1 MSDKPKILCVD
12 DEPSNLRLLDAVL
25 SPRGYDV
32 LTAGDGFRALEIL
45 REKKV
50 DLVLLDVMMPNM
62 NGYEVCK
69 RIKED
74 ETLRHIPVIM
84 ITALASKEDRIKGIE
99 AGAEEFLTKP
109 FNRDEV
115 LARVKMLLKVKELN
129 EGLRLAH
136 LDIEKLTGFTEH
148 VLLKFDPLRFEF
160 LTAVE
165 GVIYQ
170 LIRKDKSQSEN
181 PEAVILRIP
190 TGSKEVFYCYRATE
204 GRLTREELNVERSF
218 LDLNQFKKGSTG
230 FYNREEGPDENIGP
244 FLTLFE
250 KHGIDVENCV
260 YHISPSLCI
269 FAINYG
275 ISLTSYQADVIHSL
289 FVQILFLNS
298 LSSQIKEVEEAYSYT
313 VEALARSCEANDE
326 DTGNHI
332 RRIGEY
338 AYLLADYLGMPEQF
352 REQIKVQ
359 ALLHD
364 VGKVHIH
371 PDILRK
377 PGKLTEEEFEI
388 MKKHT
393 TFGARIVGSSP
404 RLEMA
409 ARICRA
415 HHERWD
421 GTGYPL
427 GLKGEE
433 IPKEARLV
441 NIVDQYDALRS
452 KRPYKPAFDHETAFK
467 IITEGDG
474 RTMPYHFDPD
484 VLGAFK
490 KNESRIEEIYETLK
504 G

>member
-1 MSDKPKILCVD
+1 L
-12 DEPSNLRLLDAVL
+12 
-25 SPRGYDV
+25 
-32 LTAGDGFRALEIL
+32 AG
-45 REKKV
+45 
-50 DLVLLDVMMPNM
+50 P
-62 NGYEVCK
+62 
-69 RIKED
+69 
-74 ETLRHIPVIM
+74 
-84 ITALASKEDRIKGIE
+84 
-99 AGAEEFLTKP
+99 
-109 FNRDEV
+109 
-115 LARVKMLLKVKELN
+115 
-129 EGLRLAH
+129 
-136 LDIEKLTGFTEH
+136 
-148 VLLKFDPLRFEF
+148 
-160 LTAVE
+160 
-165 GVIYQ
+165 
-170 LIRKDKSQSEN
+170 
-181 PEAVILRIP
+181 
-190 TGSKEVFYCYRATE
+190 KEVFYCYRATE
-204 GRLTREELNVERSF
+204 GRLTREELKVERSF

-230 FYNREEGPDENIGP
+230 FTGFYKREEGPDENIGP

-298 LSSQIKEVEEAYSYT
+298 FSSQIKEVEEAYSYT

-338 AYLLADYLGMPEQF
+338 AYLLADYLGMPEKF

-377 PGKLTEEEFEI
+377 PGKLTEEEFET
-388 MKKHT
+388 MKTHT
-393 TFGARIVGSSP
+393 IFGARIVGGSP

-433 IPKEARLV
+433 IPKEARIV
-441 NIVDQYDALRS
+441 SIVDQYDALRS